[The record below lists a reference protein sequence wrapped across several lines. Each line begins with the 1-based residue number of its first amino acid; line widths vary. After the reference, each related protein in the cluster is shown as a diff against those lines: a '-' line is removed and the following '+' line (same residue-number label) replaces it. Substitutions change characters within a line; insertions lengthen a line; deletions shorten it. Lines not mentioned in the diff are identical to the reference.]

1 MSDSTNIVGTG
12 IATAF
17 VLAVSAASGYIIG
30 RLICDVIDEKISDK
44 RQTQT
49 FDALKKSYNLHK
61 SIEVEKLA
69 ETTKLF
75 KNEAGFLLANCI
87 DHTTHGKEVFKRQW
101 ERAVNDYCKLL
112 NGQPLS

>member
-1 MSDSTNIVGTG
+1 MSESNCITTG
-12 IATAF
+12 LLMAVALTVTATTGF
-17 VLAVSAASGYIIG
+17 ILGK
-30 RLICDVIDEKISDK
+30 LITDVIDEKVSDLH
-44 RQTQT
+44 QTRA
-49 FDALKKSYNLHK
+49 FEALKKSYGLHK
-61 SIEVEKLA
+61 SVEVERVA